1 MCSCAHRC
9 RLGWRPWPTH
19 QDRPTLQGCGF
30 FQRLSNERGH
40 RWRIGRLR
48 RECSKARN
56 ASGREWSARE
66 PSSNTVEIEGRS
78 RSHVLQ
84 ARLGQAAIARPA
96 QAEGPHALGQRAL
109 YALALR
115 VEAPAFRRALP
126 GPGRSEG
133 LGFALRKKGEHAT
146 VEAQTRPGAAGP
158 GRAGATVGGS
168 EPGPDRAPLARA
180 LGALE
185 PARALLALRTARHAP
200 VPVHGEV
207 GGAERFLGAG
217 LPALVRTGRADQVD
231 AVLLVGH
238 DEVVGA
244 DIS

>member
-1 MCSCAHRC
+1 MATPHA
-9 RLGWRPWPTH
+9 TH
-19 QDRPTLQGCGF
+19 VVARITT
-30 FQRLSNERGH
+30 GH

-56 ASGREWSARE
+56 ASGREWAARE
-66 PSSNTVEIEGRS
+66 PSSTTVEIEGRS
-78 RSHVLQ
+78 GRDVLQ

-126 GPGRSEG
+126 GPGRREG
-133 LGFALRKKGEHAT
+133 LVFALRKKGEHAT

-168 EPGPDRAPLARA
+168 EPGPNGAPLARA

-185 PARALLALRTARHAP
+185 PARALLALRAARYAP
-200 VPVHGEV
+200 VPVHSEV
-207 GGAERFLGAG
+207 GRAEGVLGAA

-231 AVLLVGH
+231 TAG
-238 DEVVGA
+238 GP
-244 DIS
+244 